1 MPLERVNNGFKDLS
15 MSFQANPLTKDLIAL
30 KNENAIARSLKNI
43 VFTLPGEKFFNPEF
57 GSRITASLFE
67 NINDVTASII
77 VDEIISSVE
86 RFEPRVQL
94 LQPDGVRAF
103 PNFDNNTF
111 DVIIGY
117 TIIVTDVPAQQ
128 LEFVLESNR

>member
-1 MPLERVNNGFKDLS
+1 MPLERVNSGFKDLS

-43 VFTLPGEKFFNPEF
+43 VFTLPGEKFFNPDF

-111 DVIIGY
+111 DVLIGYEIIGA
-117 TIIVTDVPAQQ
+117 DVPPQQ